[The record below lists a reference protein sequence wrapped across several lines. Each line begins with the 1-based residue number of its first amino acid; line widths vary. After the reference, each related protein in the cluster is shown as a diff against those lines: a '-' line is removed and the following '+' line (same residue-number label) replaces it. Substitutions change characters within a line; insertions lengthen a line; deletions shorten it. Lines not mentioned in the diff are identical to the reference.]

1 MPECESHISQ
11 RVRLPSRMPLHHCD
25 TFQQCQHATATPP
38 LAAAPRAMS
47 ASKGQP
53 LKRGATKVINAQRVA
68 RAGARPAV
76 GRAGGPTPASGEASL
91 DSESESVES
100 RPKTE
105 QYEHVCEELK
115 PVIPDLQGL
124 LTGSM
129 KLYRASELQRITRE
143 TLGIIAVVRGE
154 QEYAKSAE
162 LSLRAEVR
170 GSSKAARVA
179 PVRAA
184 GPPARA
190 RAITPRAPPP
200 RSLPRPRQRSLPP
213 HCRAH
218 RALRLS
224 GVLALCIAS

>member
-1 MPECESHISQ
+1 
-11 RVRLPSRMPLHHCD
+11 
-25 TFQQCQHATATPP
+25 
-38 LAAAPRAMS
+38 MS

-68 RAGARPAV
+68 RTGARPAV

-100 RPKTE
+100 RPKGE

-154 QEYAKSAE
+154 
-162 LSLRAEVR
+162 
-170 GSSKAARVA
+170 
-179 PVRAA
+179 
-184 GPPARA
+184 
-190 RAITPRAPPP
+190 
-200 RSLPRPRQRSLPP
+200 
-213 HCRAH
+213 
-218 RALRLS
+218 
-224 GVLALCIAS
+224 

>member
-1 MPECESHISQ
+1 MS
-11 RVRLPSRMPLHHCD
+11 
-25 TFQQCQHATATPP
+25 
-38 LAAAPRAMS
+38 AAPAPAAEARRDQGDQCAARRAHRR
-47 ASKGQP
+47 AAD
-53 LKRGATKVINAQRVA
+53 RRA
-68 RAGARPAV
+68 RS
-76 GRAGGPTPASGEASL
+76 GPTPASGEASL

-100 RPKTE
+100 RPKGE

-170 GSSKAARVA
+170 GLKSAASPRARAARLS
-179 PVRAA
+179 
-184 GPPARA
+184 RA
-190 RAITPRAPPP
+190 RAITPRAPP
-200 RSLPRPRQRSLPP
+200 RSLSPPRAPCPPPSPRRRS
-213 HCRAH
+213 R
-218 RALRLS
+218 
-224 GVLALCIAS
+224 

>member
-1 MPECESHISQ
+1 MALRF
-11 RVRLPSRMPLHHCD
+11 RVL
-25 TFQQCQHATATPP
+25 TPVQVP
-38 LAAAPRAMS
+38 MVCKRRRCVLEAAAPRAMS

-129 KLYRASELQRITRE
+129 KLYRASELQRITR
-143 TLGIIAVVRGE
+143 
-154 QEYAKSAE
+154 
-162 LSLRAEVR
+162 
-170 GSSKAARVA
+170 
-179 PVRAA
+179 
-184 GPPARA
+184 
-190 RAITPRAPPP
+190 
-200 RSLPRPRQRSLPP
+200 
-213 HCRAH
+213 
-218 RALRLS
+218 
-224 GVLALCIAS
+224 